1 MSNSDTTSSL
11 ESHVD
16 DSFKS
21 LNISDSCTSPTVDH
35 NNNNTKPS
43 DRLSSRSKCIGQ
55 IQDLKANELRTLH
68 SQKQEMLKKTEDIL
82 NIVHTPV
89 QRTASEHSPL
99 RKFLREKCAETKRE
113 ITIPTIVPNT
123 NSACCMSTYIHESPE
138 SRQNTYANTFH
149 SDKYQKSYFAKK
161 SASWSKYPNN
171 LIDSHCHFEMLFSR

>member
-11 ESHVD
+11 DSYVE

-21 LNISDSCTSPTVDH
+21 LNINDSCTTLTFDH
-35 NNNNTKPS
+35 NNNTTKPS
-43 DRLSSRSKCIGQ
+43 DRLSSRSRIGQ
-55 IQDLKANELRTLH
+55 IQDLKANDLRTLH
-68 SQKQEMLKKTEDIL
+68 SQKQDMLKKTEDIL

-113 ITIPTIVPNT
+113 ITAAAIVPNT
-123 NSACCMSTYIHESPE
+123 NSACCMSTYMHESLE
-138 SRQNTYANTFH
+138 SRQNTYTNTLH
-149 SDKYQKSYFAKK
+149 SDKYQSYFAKK
-161 SASWSKYPNN
+161 AASWSKYPNN